1 MKTSDKIRF
10 VRQNMKK
17 NKSRIFMTVLAT
29 AMGCSFLIMIASVAF
44 GLQKSIVS
52 KMLEDQSLTEIQI
65 HSKKNGES
73 YEAVKPS
80 EVEALKKLEHVKAVT
95 AQRMAHGESDIDG
108 YKSSSYATVTDFEQE
123 TKAGLKLSSGRM
135 PKNENETIVGYD
147 FAKNLFKT
155 GTKDAYT
162 GDPTGKTL
170 TFHAKGF
177 NPGTNKE
184 VDLGTMKVTIVGIL
198 EKPAKQWIE
207 GKNIYLSDK
216 LSDKLFQPNEENVP
230 AINVYAD
237 SAKEVTTIS
246 KVLRDQNYAIYSVAD
261 SIKEMDLVFLV
272 MKIGL
277 IFVGTI
283 AVLIASIGIYN
294 TMTMAV
300 TERSQD
306 IGIMKAIG
314 AHPRTIRS
322 VFLLESFGIGL
333 LGVIIGA
340 LVSYCLSAI
349 INTVVPP
356 IISSVLKDG
365 DPPENFIFSDI
376 PLTLTLVSVSISLG
390 VAILSGMRPAS
401 RATRIDVLRA
411 LRRDI

>member
-52 KMLEDQSLTEIQI
+52 DMLEDQTLTQIQV
-65 HSKKNGES
+65 HSKQNGND
-73 YEAVKPS
+73 YENVKP
-80 EVEALKKLEHVKAVT
+80 EDIKGLKQLDHVKAVT
-95 AQRMAHGESDIDG
+95 AQRAANGESDIDG
-108 YKSSSYATVTDFEQE
+108 FQAGTNVVVTDFEEE

-135 PKNENETIVGYD
+135 PKDESETIVGFD
-147 FAKNLFKT
+147 FAKNLVKN
-155 GTKDAYT
+155 GTKETYQ
-162 GDPTGKTL
+162 GDPIGQTL
-170 TFHAKGF
+170 TFQAKGYD
-177 NPGTNKE
+177 PQTNKE
-184 VDLGTMKVTIVGIL
+184 IQLGTVTATVVGIL
-198 EKPAKQWIE
+198 EKPAKEWIE
-207 GKNIYLSDK
+207 GTNIYLSDK
-216 LSDKLFQPNEENVP
+216 LSGKLFPPNEENLP
-230 AINVYAD
+230 AVYVYAD
-237 SAKEVTTIS
+237 SAKQVTTIS
-246 KVLRDQNYAIYSVAD
+246 KVLREQNYVIYSVAD
-261 SIKEMDLVFLV
+261 SIKKMDLVFLV

-333 LGVIIGA
+333 LGITIGT
-340 LVSYCLSAI
+340 LVSYGLSAV
-349 INTVVPP
+349 INRVVPP
-356 IISSVLKDG
+356 ILSSVLDSK
-365 DPPENFIFSDI
+365 PPENFTFSDI
-376 PLTLTLVSVSISLG
+376 PITLTLVSVVISLG